1 MARQTSIII
10 AITLM
15 MYDNNN
21 DVYSTASSSLHHSH
35 FQKVISVLIGHHSTI
50 VFLNGSHS
58 LQSINQLINQSI
70 NHSINQS
77 TRQSISQS
85 VNQSTSQSINQS
97 IKTDRPIAPVQV
109 TYSYSLSVLPRLK
122 RTIFV

>member
-85 VNQSTSQSINQS
+85 VNQSTSQSI
-97 IKTDRPIAPVQV
+97 KTDRPIAPLQD
-109 TYSYSLSVLPRLK
+109 TYSYSLSVLPRLM